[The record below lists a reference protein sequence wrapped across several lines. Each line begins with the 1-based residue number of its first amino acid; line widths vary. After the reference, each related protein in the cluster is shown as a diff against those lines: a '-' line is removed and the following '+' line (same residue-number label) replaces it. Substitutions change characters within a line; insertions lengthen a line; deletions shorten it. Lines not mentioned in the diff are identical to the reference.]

1 MLAPPPPPQ
10 HAGGRH
16 SGQEAHYS
24 LGGGSR
30 TVQLEEVML
39 LVQLFKDIIVGNPD
53 YNRINSKYTV
63 TSVLR
68 IRIRDPVPF

>member
-1 MLAPPPPPQ
+1 ML
-10 HAGGRH
+10 GGGGAH

-39 LVQLFKDIIVGNPD
+39 LVHLFKDIIVGNPD
-53 YNRINSKYTV
+53 CNIIYSNIVYK
-63 TSVLR
+63 
-68 IRIRDPVPF
+68 IIDKIKDK